1 MPNNKS
7 TEKRMRQNE
16 TRRLRNRVHRSG
28 LRKSIKA
35 FKGIEDAET
44 ARNSYPG
51 IVSVIDKTVRKGIIH
66 HRTAARIKSRLSR
79 AIKES

>member
-28 LRKSIKA
+28 LRKAIKA
-35 FKGIEDAET
+35 FKAIEDTET
-44 ARNSYPG
+44 VRNSYPG

-66 HRTAARIKSRLSR
+66 HRTAARLKSRLSR
-79 AIKES
+79 VTKES